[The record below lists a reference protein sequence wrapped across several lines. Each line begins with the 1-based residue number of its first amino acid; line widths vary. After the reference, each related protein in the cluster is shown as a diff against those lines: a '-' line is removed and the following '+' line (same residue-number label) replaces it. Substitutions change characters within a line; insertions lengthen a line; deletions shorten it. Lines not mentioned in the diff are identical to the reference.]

1 MARQLNAKAIQTDQI
16 SLEHCDW
23 YSDDAPA
30 GHSTGALKIP
40 RGNTSERPT
49 TAAGGRENIEITATV
64 SQPDTP
70 SSDPGFL
77 QHDPWIWSWSGNYNR
92 SELTP
97 TTITSGNPV
106 GGLTLL
112 RGSTYRFRNGS
123 VGHNLW
129 LRSAEKT
136 DSNQANNI
144 FALGSGDGVTNNGV
158 KRADANAAATTT
170 TWAIPSN
177 YSGTQVFVQHNQTG
191 MVNTIAIADPPAETL
206 GYIRLNTDIG
216 HDTATQT
223 GLELYTGTGW
233 KTIPFEDNAGGTKT
247 HPTGTLLTDDNGLVT
262 GSVAST
268 SDNAS
273 IATATSS
280 TEDFGSLVITS
291 FLPDGDLSMTP
302 TGVSSTKALV
312 LHDGATGDGVHML
325 RNDLANMDFA
335 ISNKLYQVFTLGT
348 QTPSAMTTAGSNDSR
363 IELTTPALDGHEI
376 FTREDAS
383 KRLRVTKAITNINI
397 KVEAKIH
404 TGNAYRFEV
413 WKNGVVQSNNYHYTL
428 QSIHNTMTGFIQV
441 SFDDYIEFRCHSI
454 SASGTNT
461 TTISGG
467 GHISLELVGS

>member
-70 SSDPGFL
+70 SSDSGFL
-77 QHDPWIWSWSGNYNR
+77 QNDPWIWSWSGNYNR
-92 SELTP
+92 SALTP
-97 TTITSGNPV
+97 TTVASGNSV

-129 LRSAEKT
+129 LRSAAKT
-136 DSNQANNI
+136 DSSQADNI
-144 FALGSGDGVTNNGV
+144 FARGSSEGVTNNGV
-158 KRADANAAATTT
+158 KRANASAVATTT
-170 TWAIPSN
+170 TWNIPSD

-191 MVNTIAIADPPAETL
+191 MVNTIAIADPPAETI

-233 KTIPFEDNAGGTKT
+233 KTIPFADNAGGTKT
-247 HPTGTLLTDDNGLVT
+247 HPTGTLLTDDNGLIT
-262 GSVAST
+262 GNAAST
-268 SDNAS
+268 SDNTS
-273 IATATSS
+273 VATATSS
-280 TEDFGSLVITS
+280 TEDFGSLVITA

-302 TGVSSTKALV
+302 TGVDALKTLV
-312 LHDGATGDGVHML
+312 LHDGATGDGVAML
-325 RNDLANMDFA
+325 RADMANA
-335 ISNKLYQVFTLGT
+335 PIKKTNKSIQYLRDGNGVTYQQTNVGGSSVSRIAFTEEAAGHDVFTL
-348 QTPSAMTTAGSNDSR
+348 
-363 IELTTPALDGHEI
+363 EDGG
-376 FTREDAS
+376 
-383 KRLRVTKAITNINI
+383 KRLRVTGNINSNTYF
-397 KVEAKIH
+397 KI
-404 TGNAYRFEV
+404 T
-413 WKNGVVQSNNYHYTL
+413 
-428 QSIHNTMTGFIQV
+428 
-441 SFDDYIEFRCHSI
+441 FDGY
-454 SASGTNT
+454 TNT
-461 TTISGG
+461 TSMAIDFRKNGTTERHRWMTTSSAHHSFTVFIKMSFNDILEV
-467 GHISLELVGS
+467 HANSTAAQTTAYLSDKHMLIELVGS

>member
-1 MARQLNAKAIQTDQI
+1 MARQLSAKAISLDQI

-77 QHDPWIWSWSGNYNR
+77 QNDPWIWSWGGNYNR
-92 SELTP
+92 TELTP
-97 TTITSGNPV
+97 TTIASGNPV

-136 DSNQANNI
+136 DSSQANDI

-158 KRADANAAATTT
+158 KRASASDPATTT
-170 TWAIPSN
+170 TWVIPDN

-191 MVNTIAIADPPAETL
+191 MVNTIAIADPPAETI
-206 GYIRLNTDIG
+206 GYIRLNTDSG

-233 KTIPFEDNAGGTKT
+233 KTIPFADNAGGTKT

-268 SDNAS
+268 SDNDS
-273 IATATSS
+273 VATATSS
-280 TEDFGSLVITS
+280 TEDFGSLIITA

-302 TGVSSTKALV
+302 TGVDPLKTLV
-312 LHDGATGDGVHML
+312 LHDGATGDGVPML
-325 RNDLANMDFA
+325 RADMANAPIKKTNKTIQYMTGTNGTYIGTSTAGTLSSRIPFTEVIAGHDLFTLLDSGKQLKVQQDINNNTYMKFTMDIYYNGASHQGYIDFRKNGAQVKYHWLGTTANHYSLTRMFPVSFNDVVEIHITNGSNIDSIA
-335 ISNKLYQVFTLGT
+335 IS
-348 QTPSAMTTAGSNDSR
+348 D
-363 IELTTPALDGHEI
+363 
-376 FTREDAS
+376 
-383 KRLRVTKAITNINI
+383 
-397 KVEAKIH
+397 IH
-404 TGNAYRFEV
+404 
-413 WKNGVVQSNNYHYTL
+413 L
-428 QSIHNTMTGFIQV
+428 LI
-441 SFDDYIEFRCHSI
+441 
-454 SASGTNT
+454 
-461 TTISGG
+461 
-467 GHISLELVGS
+467 ELVGS